1 MKKLQIIN
9 IPPRNIEE
17 ALVALTGIAGALIGE
32 REMSLHVSVDVAS
45 QCKSNGIIEI
55 FVQVLVTSR
64 QKYLLADRST
74 LGGRCMKIRHFWGE
88 CRRMVASTTFIYP
101 LH

>member
-1 MKKLQIIN
+1 
-9 IPPRNIEE
+9 
-17 ALVALTGIAGALIGE
+17 
-32 REMSLHVSVDVAS
+32 MSLDVAS
-45 QCKSNGIIEI
+45 QCKANEIMEI

-74 LGGRCMKIRHFWGE
+74 LGATIGRFWQFWDEG
-88 CRRMVASTTFIYP
+88 RWMAASTIVVRA

>member
-9 IPPRNIEE
+9 IPPRNVEE
-17 ALVALTGIAGALIGE
+17 ALGALTGIAGALIGK
-32 REMSLHVSVDVAS
+32 REMCLDVAS
-45 QCKSNGIIEI
+45 QCKASGIIEI

-74 LGGRCMKIRHFWGE
+74 LGANIGRLGNFGLNDVGWRPQPPSSMRYTE
-88 CRRMVASTTFIYP
+88 
-101 LH
+101 